1 MCTSNNFY
9 HSVII
14 LSTPYTYEIN
24 NKNNNFRLALYIY
37 KVRNLEHKG
46 IIFDN
51 FISSCQTRWLIAD

>member
-24 NKNNNFRLALYIY
+24 NNNNNNKLCIGSKASLY
-37 KVRNLEHKG
+37 
-46 IIFDN
+46 
-51 FISSCQTRWLIAD
+51 SCLSLSIKIELSLCLTRSFHF